1 MAKFLEKRHE
11 ISTAARVA
19 DVRPFSVKLAEWL
32 SSPWSLFICALPL
45 ALVPMVLPVLLLPA
59 FLAYCVA
66 LAVYVFNRPLLP
78 LRYSAA
84 RAKSAPGG
92 KADGILMFGNVRS
105 SSPYEMFKEAW
116 LADDDLRKHF
126 LIIGS
131 TGSGKSE
138 TLKGILFNA
147 LCWSSGYFVAD
158 GKADNKLPT
167 DNYCMVR
174 SVGRDDDLLVLNFL
188 LGGSTPQQVA
198 SSRRRRTN
206 GTNPFSS
213 ADADTIIQMGS
224 NMLPKVE
231 GEGKNWQEK
240 ALNLWRA
247 LVVALCYKRDM
258 LGMELSVTTFIE
270 YMALPKIE
278 ELYLEG
284 YDESRQ
290 RGEWSYGFVGI
301 KSYLD
306 SGCPAYKVEKLIAK
320 HEAGGSGAPAGMMGM
335 GGRPGAG
342 AAGKAF
348 EQDGMAYEQHAYR
361 SSQLMPVLNLLDK
374 TYGFIFRDKFPEIDM
389 IDVTLN
395 NRILLM
401 LIPSLEKSASE
412 AENLGKLAIACLRVM
427 MGKNLGA
434 NIEGGRREL
443 LESKATNAPY
453 PYIVALD
460 ELAYY
465 FSDGIAVMCAQARS
479 LGFSMMA
486 LCQDLEKLTEGNRAP
501 EAGAMMANQVSKYFM
516 RVDDAKKTWD
526 LVREI
531 VGKTTV
537 AVYRDFEYG
546 ALGWSRKLEV
556 DLQEVERVTLTELQ
570 GMKAG
575 QGVFNSCGETMRLSS
590 FYMGKDLEKHKV
602 DYFHIN
608 RFLQVRAPTLEDI
621 LPFCTSLDA
630 IEDKVARGERR
641 LKILRGDADV
651 NHEVLADPVITA
663 VADLASVIPKGVSPP
678 ERGIALYQAAR
689 AALVAQGLLKLPDEE
704 AADKAVKVPAAQS
717 EAAPVP
723 NQLDPSQILREAA
736 GPESLGPSAV
746 DDQDPIQPDASAED
760 DLLDF
765 LRVPFQRKH
774 VDEVLAPTVAKA
786 KPASAPPKAPAPAPA
801 AAPAAPAAE
810 VEDPV
815 RRILARS
822 FQVSLSAL
830 PVEPPQE
837 VNTGASAA
845 APSRVLADRVVHL
858 SHKPGEASEAP
869 DWMEQSITA
878 SRDVLRTMAGADEK
892 VVGFTGDVLDRVEKI
907 ETLLG
912 NTKPQEAAKTLE
924 QVVSAKVTPPDLNV
938 QDELTADAVNA
949 IFDTLSM
956 PSQR

>member
-11 ISTAARVA
+11 VSTAARVA

-32 SSPWSLFICALPL
+32 SSPWSLGVCAVPL
-45 ALVPMVLPVLLLPA
+45 ALVPMVLPILLLPA
-59 FLAYCVA
+59 FVAYLIV
-66 LAVYVFNRPLLP
+66 LGTYIFNRPLLP

-84 RAKSAPGG
+84 RAKTAPGG

-167 DNYCMVR
+167 DNYAMVR

-198 SSRRRRTN
+198 MSRRRRTN

-258 LGMELSVTTFIE
+258 LGMELSVSTFID

-284 YDESRQ
+284 YDESKQ
-290 RGEWSYGFVGI
+290 RGDWSYGFVGI

-320 HEAGGSGAPAGMMGM
+320 HETGGAAPAPMGM

-342 AAGKAF
+342 GPAGKAF

-361 SSQLMPVLNLLDK
+361 TSQLMPVLNLLDK
-374 TYGFIFRDKFPEIDM
+374 TYGFIFRDKYPEIDM
-389 IDVTLN
+389 VDVTLN

-401 LIPSLEKSASE
+401 LIPSLEKSAAE

-434 NIEGGRREL
+434 HIEGGRREL

-516 RVDDAKKTWD
+516 RVDDAKKTWE

-537 AVYRDFEYG
+537 AVYRNFEYG

-556 DLQEVERVTLTELQ
+556 DLQEVERVTLNELQ

-602 DYFHIN
+602 DSFHIN

-621 LPFCTSLDA
+621 LPYCTSLDA

-651 NHEVLADPVITA
+651 NHAVLADPVITA
-663 VADLASVIPKGVSPP
+663 VAELAALIPKGVSPP

-689 AALVAQGLLKLPDEE
+689 NALKAQGLLKLPDEE
-704 AADKAVKVPAAQS
+704 AETVAKSPGGQSELAPVPASS
-717 EAAPVP
+717 EAAEK
-723 NQLDPSQILREAA
+723 IMREAA
-736 GPESLGPSAV
+736 GIESPQPTNI
-746 DDQDPIQPDASAED
+746 DDGDPPQPDAAAED

-765 LRVPFQRKH
+765 LRVPFARKH
-774 VDEVLAPTVAKA
+774 VDEVLAPAA
-786 KPASAPPKAPAPAPA
+786 QKPKLAAVQSTPKPVAPPPAVV
-801 AAPAAPAAE
+801 AE
-810 VEDPV
+810 QEDDPIK
-815 RRILARS
+815 RIMARS
-822 FQVSLSAL
+822 WQMSLAGDI
-830 PVEPPQE
+830 PEPPA
-837 VNTGASAA
+837 VAIASGGGNA
-845 APSRVLADRVVHL
+845 APSRVLTDRVVQAG
-858 SHKPGEASEAP
+858 HKDRFDDETP
-869 DWMEQSITA
+869 DWMEQSILA

-892 VVGFTGDVLDRVEKI
+892 VVGFTDDVLDRVEKI
-907 ETLLG
+907 ENLLG

-924 QVVSAKVTPPDLNV
+924 QVISAKVTPPDLAA

-949 IFDTLSM
+949 IFDTLAM

>member
-1 MAKFLEKRHE
+1 MAKFIEKQHE
-11 ISTAARVA
+11 ASTSSRLA
-19 DVRPFSVKLAEWL
+19 DIRPFSSKAAEWL
-32 SSPWSLFICALPL
+32 SSPFSLVVCSVPL
-45 ALVPMVLPVLLLPA
+45 ALVPVVLPVLLLPA
-59 FLAYCVA
+59 VILYCIVLATYLV
-66 LAVYVFNRPLLP
+66 NRPLLP

-84 RAKSAPGG
+84 RPKSSPNG

-105 SSPYEMFKEAW
+105 SSPYELFKEAW

-167 DNYCMVR
+167 DNYSMVR

-188 LGGSTPQQVA
+188 LGGRTPQQVA
-198 SSRRRRTN
+198 NSRRRRTN

-247 LVVALCYKRDM
+247 LVVALCYKRDTR
-258 LGMELSVTTFIE
+258 GMELSVTTFIE

-284 YDESRQ
+284 YDEFKQ
-290 RGEWSYGFVGI
+290 TGEWSYGFIGI
-301 KSYLD
+301 KTYLD
-306 SGCPAYKVEKLIAK
+306 SGCPAYKSEKLIAK
-320 HEAGGSGAPAGMMGM
+320 QEAGGGGAPSMSM

-342 AAGKAF
+342 GAGGKAF
-348 EQDGMAYEQHAYR
+348 EQDNMASEQHAYR
-361 SSQLMPVLNLLDK
+361 TSQLAPVLNLLDK
-374 TYGFIFRDKFPEIDM
+374 TYSFIFRDKFPEIDM

-401 LIPSLEKSASE
+401 LIPSLEKSAQE

-434 NIEGGRREL
+434 DIEGGRREL

-537 AVYRDFEYG
+537 AVYREFSAG
-546 ALGWSRKLEV
+546 AMGWARKLEV
-556 DLQEVERVTLTELQ
+556 HLEEVERVTLTELQ

-590 FYMGKDLEKHKV
+590 FYMGKDLDKHKV
-602 DYFHIN
+602 DQFHIN
-608 RFLQVRAPTLEDI
+608 RFLQVRAPTLAEI
-621 LPFCTSLDA
+621 TGLCTSLDK

-641 LKILRGDADV
+641 LKILRGETGADHGV
-651 NHEVLADPVITA
+651 RPDRVITA
-663 VADLASVIPKGVSPP
+663 IAECAEKIPLGVSPP
-678 ERGIALYQAAR
+678 ERGIALYQAAKAAMR
-689 AALVAQGLLKLPDEE
+689 AAGLLALPDDLD
-704 AADKAVKVPAAQS
+704 ASALKKVPGKQTQA
-717 EAAPVP
+717 ETAPSSNASAMVDSVV
-723 NQLDPSQILREAA
+723 QEAA
-736 GPESLGPSAV
+736 GHGSDSMPEPEDGEVVQAE
-746 DDQDPIQPDASAED
+746 AAAED

-765 LRVPFQRKH
+765 LRMPFERKN
-774 VDEVLAPTVAKA
+774 VEAVLAVPKA
-786 KPASAPPKAPAPAPA
+786 APKAPRALSTQP
-801 AAPAAPAAE
+801 
-810 VEDPV
+810 VDDDPV
-815 RRILARS
+815 LRILARARLI
-822 FQVSLSAL
+822 SLAEL
-830 PVEPPQE
+830 PLEPPKDLGDAVPSPE
-837 VNTGASAA
+837 LTARVDAADVHSAM
-845 APSRVLADRVVHL
+845 PS
-858 SHKPGEASEAP
+858 GG
-869 DWMEQSITA
+869 DWMEQSIAA
-878 SRDVLRTMAGADEK
+878 SKNVLRTMAGADNK
-892 VVGFTGDVLDRVEKI
+892 VVGFTEDVLERVEGI
-907 ETLLG
+907 ERLLG
-912 NTKPQEAAKTLE
+912 NTDPRAASKTLE
-924 QVVSAKVTPPDLNV
+924 QVVAVKVTPENLSALD
-938 QDELTADAVNA
+938 DLTADAVNA
-949 IFDTLSM
+949 IFDTLSS